1 MRLLNRL
8 EKRLSQYALPN
19 ITLWLLIG
27 QVMVFFAQYVG
38 PLADNGLGLR
48 MAEKLSLI
56 PEEVIAGEWWRLM
69 TFPFL
74 SSLAQWPVLILF
86 YFYFFYL
93 IGTTLEGVW
102 GSFRLNVF
110 LLLGYVAT
118 VAAAFLVEVIQPGA
132 GAFTYEYVYGSMFL
146 AFARL
151 FPDFEMLLFF
161 ILPMKIKWMARLQW
175 AFYLFTLIVGTWP
188 MRLMVLAAV
197 FNFLVFFGR
206 DIWRDAKYGHR
217 RMQHKA
223 KTLKAPAKV
232 AHECRVCGL
241 TSAMAPKASFRYCSQ
256 CAGQC
261 CYCPEHIKS
270 HEHVVEDL
278 AKN

>member
-1 MRLLNRL
+1 MSLLNRL
-8 EKRLSQYALPN
+8 EKRLGPYALPN
-19 ITLWLLIG
+19 ITLWFLLG
-27 QVMVFFAQYVG
+27 QVMVYFAQYAG
-38 PLADNGLGLR
+38 PLADNGRGMR
-48 MAEKLSLI
+48 IAERLSLI
-56 PEEVIAGEWWRLM
+56 PTEVLAGEWWRLA

-74 SSLAQWPVLILF
+74 APLSQWPLLILF
-86 YFYFFYL
+86 YFYLFYL
-93 IGTTLEGVW
+93 IGTTLENVW
-102 GSFRLNVF
+102 GAFRLNVF

-118 VAAAFLVEVIQPGA
+118 IAAAFLTEAIQPGA

-151 FPDFEMLLFF
+151 FPDFEMMLFF
-161 ILPMKIKWMARLQW
+161 ILPVKIKWLARIQW
-175 AFYLFTLIVGTWP
+175 FFYLLTLVLGTWP
-188 MRLMVLAAV
+188 DRLMVLAAV
-197 FNFLVFFGR
+197 FNFVVFFGS

-223 KTLKAPAKV
+223 KTLKAPEKV

-261 CYCPEHIKS
+261 CYCPDHIRD
-270 HEHVVEDL
+270 HEHVVE
-278 AKN
+278 